1 MKKLP
6 ALLVIFLAF
15 LLLVPS
21 NLQAAKRDVTGTI
34 FNDPNGNNRFDKNE
48 KGGQSATIWLYHV
61 LPNGNKRKVGKVST
75 DQAGNYTFKN
85 VPSGRYFISVRYN
98 SNRFAVRTNPFNLGG
113 NSNAP
118 YNANVP
124 FVTPATVNKYP
135 KLTSTP
141 NPNNLDEDGSNTVSP
156 AAP

>member
-15 LLLVPS
+15 LLVVPS
-21 NLQAAKRDVTGTI
+21 DLQAAKRDVTGTI

-48 KGGQSATIWLYHV
+48 KGGQAATVWLYQV
-61 LPNGNKRKVGKVST
+61 LPNGNKRKIGKVST

-85 VPSGRYFISVRYN
+85 VPAGRYFMSVRYN
-98 SNRFAVRTNPFNLGG
+98 SNRFAVRTATFGIGG